1 MVDRE
6 VNQVAFV
13 REEQGGL
20 PNWHVYLDINRELWL
35 TGSQHYCEGNIDRE
49 QMHIAH
55 RVVDRKLAI
64 GDTIYWHSLR
74 GERGT
79 PLPAAA

>member
-1 MVDRE
+1 M
-6 VNQVAFV
+6 
-13 REEQGGL
+13 GGVKL
-20 PNWHVYLDINRELWL
+20 FTTHNVSIPY
-35 TGSQHYCEGNIDRE
+35 IDRE

-64 GDTIYWHSLR
+64 GDTIYWHSLI

>member
-1 MVDRE
+1 MRI
-6 VNQVAFV
+6 
-13 REEQGGL
+13 
-20 PNWHVYLDINRELWL
+20 PY
-35 TGSQHYCEGNIDRE
+35 IDRE

>member
-1 MVDRE
+1 MTDYEHPIQTDVLLFHMR
-6 VNQVAFV
+6 
-13 REEQGGL
+13 
-20 PNWHVYLDINRELWL
+20 
-35 TGSQHYCEGNIDRE
+35 RE